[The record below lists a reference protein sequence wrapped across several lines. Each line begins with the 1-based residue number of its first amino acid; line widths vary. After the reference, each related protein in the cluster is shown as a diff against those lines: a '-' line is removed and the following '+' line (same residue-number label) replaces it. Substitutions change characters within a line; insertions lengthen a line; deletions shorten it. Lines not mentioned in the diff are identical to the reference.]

1 MKILICGD
9 SFAADWSVKYSDY
22 PGWPNLLATLHDV
35 TNLAQ
40 AGCSEYKIWKQLS
53 SANLSEFDCVVLSHT
68 SPFRLPTELHPDHHA
83 DKLHKDCDLIYLD
96 IKNSTDKS
104 LQSVVEYFEKFFV
117 PEYAIFVHK
126 LIIEHEI
133 QFLKLFKGTL
143 IHVTNLQQEFDYAE
157 HKLISFEKIFNDYK
171 GLINHFSKQGNQMAL
186 ELILK
191 AIK

>member
-22 PGWPNLLATLHDV
+22 PGWPNLLAQVHDV

-40 AGCSEYKIWKQLS
+40 AGVSEYKIWKQLS
-53 SANLSEFDCVVLSHT
+53 NADLSKFDCVILSHT
-68 SPFRLPTELHPDHHA
+68 SSFRLPTELHPDHCN
-83 DKLHKDCDLIYLD
+83 DPLHKDCDLIYLD
-96 IKNSTDKS
+96 IKHSKDKS

-133 QFLKLFKGTL
+133 KFLESFKGKVIHIVTL
-143 IHVTNLQQEFDYAE
+143 QEDFDFSKY
-157 HKLISFEKIFNDYK
+157 KFISFEKIFEEHK
-171 GLINHFSKQGNQMAL
+171 GLVNHYSEQGNQLAFDT
-186 ELILK
+186 ILK
-191 AIK
+191 AI